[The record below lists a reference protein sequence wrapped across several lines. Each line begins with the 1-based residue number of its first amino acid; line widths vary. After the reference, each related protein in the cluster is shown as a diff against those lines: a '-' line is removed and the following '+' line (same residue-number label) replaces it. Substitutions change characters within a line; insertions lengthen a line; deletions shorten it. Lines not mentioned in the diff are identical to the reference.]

1 MAHLI
6 GSGQP
11 GPQGD
16 AQQEH
21 PKHKPGHRNMAQKRT
36 KRTTISRTLADKFA
50 QKLEQLPEKKKT
62 ELTPKELIFENS
74 EQLDDLLERGYDYDD
89 LVALLK
95 DDGINLSK
103 ATLRQYL
110 REARKARTDQDNTPE
125 DTEPLTKQ
133 PPAKSD
139 QEPAEKPESTAQRS
153 PKKLGKSRLQS
164 DENPT
169 RYPGDHGQPIEMKTD
184 L

>member
-1 MAHLI
+1 MAK
-6 GSGQP
+6 S
-11 GPQGD
+11 
-16 AQQEH
+16 
-21 PKHKPGHRNMAQKRT
+21 RT
-36 KRTTISRTLADKFA
+36 KRTMIKRSLADKLS
-50 QKLEQLPEKKKT
+50 QKLEQLPAKQKT
-62 ELTPKELIFENS
+62 ELTPKEFIFENS
-74 EQLDDLLERGYDYDD
+74 EQLDSALERGYDYDD
-89 LVALLK
+89 LIAILK
-95 DDGINLSK
+95 DDGINLGK
-103 ATLRQYL
+103 TTLRQYL

-139 QEPAEKPESTAQRS
+139 QEPAKKPESTAQRS